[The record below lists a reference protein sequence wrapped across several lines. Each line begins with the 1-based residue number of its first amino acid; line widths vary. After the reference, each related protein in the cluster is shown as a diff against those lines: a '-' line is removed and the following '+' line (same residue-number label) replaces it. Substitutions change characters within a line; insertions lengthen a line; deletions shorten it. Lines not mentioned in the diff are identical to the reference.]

1 MSNTQANAGAYDY
14 GDISGL
20 RLRRV
25 YCGFPYYRRTLWG
38 VVLLLLMID
47 GVFLAAQYSLGVVSA
62 NLNITVPG
70 WPFSAITG
78 LGAVCLTF
86 AVLLA
91 VGLAAEW
98 AIPWQTWAISMFRS
112 GSRSDAKL
120 ARRLSHWW
128 YRYARAAFPPVSS
141 RDGRVQ
147 YPGLSEV
154 LWGKDGH
161 GIVVRVRLPD
171 TLPPGMDWEEY
182 TEQGFKRLADVS
194 GAATNVCD
202 CRREDKRGKQYAS
215 ATLFSRDATE
225 ETRGVRGVTTD
236 AHA

>member
-38 VVLLLLMID
+38 VVLLLFMVCAVSL
-47 GVFLAAQYSLGVVSA
+47 VELYSLGVFSA
-62 NLNITVPG
+62 NPNITVPG
-70 WPFSAITG
+70 WLFSTITG
-78 LGAVCLTF
+78 LAAFCPMFV
-86 AVLLA
+86 VLLA
-91 VGLAAEW
+91 IGLVVEW

-147 YPGLSEV
+147 YPGLREV

-161 GIVVRVRLPD
+161 GIVVRVQLPD
-171 TLPPGMDWEEY
+171 TLPPGMDWAEY

-202 CRREDKRGKQYAS
+202 CRREDKRGKQYAI

>member
-38 VVLLLLMID
+38 IVLLLLMIG
-47 GVFLAAQYSLGVVSA
+47 GVSLAALYSLGVFST
-62 NLNITVPG
+62 NPNITVPG
-70 WPFSAITG
+70 WLFSAIAALVAG
-78 LGAVCLTF
+78 CPMF
-86 AVLLA
+86 AVPLA
-91 VGLAAEW
+91 IGLAAEW
-98 AIPWQTWAISMFRS
+98 AVPWQTWAISMFRS

-141 RDGRVQ
+141 HDGRLQ
-147 YPGLSEV
+147 YPGLREV

-161 GIVVRVRLPD
+161 GIVVRVQLPD
-171 TLPPGMDWEEY
+171 TLPPGGDWKEY
-182 TEQGFKRLADVS
+182 VEKGFKTLAEVS
-194 GAATNVCD
+194 GAAANVCD
-202 CRREDKRGKQYAS
+202 CRREDKGGEQYAT

-225 ETRGVRGVTTD
+225 ETRGVRGVTAD

>member
-1 MSNTQANAGAYDY
+1 MNNNTPNNLSVYDY

-20 RLRRV
+20 RLHRV
-25 YCGFPYYRRTLWG
+25 YCGFPYYRRAALG
-38 VVLLLLMID
+38 GSLLLLMV
-47 GVFLAAQYSLGVVSA
+47 GVVSLVALYSLGVVSA

-70 WPFSAITG
+70 RLFSAITG

-120 ARRLSHWW
+120 ARRLSRKW
-128 YRYARAAFPPVSS
+128 YRYARESFPAVSS
-141 RDGRVQ
+141 HDGRLQ
-147 YPGLSEV
+147 YPGLRKV

-161 GIVVRVRLPD
+161 GIVVRVQLPD
-171 TLPPGMDWEEY
+171 TLPPGGDWKEY
-182 TEQGFKRLADVS
+182 VEKGFKTLADKAE
-194 GAATNVCD
+194 AAPNVCD
-202 CRREDKRGKQYAS
+202 FRFKNKYAT